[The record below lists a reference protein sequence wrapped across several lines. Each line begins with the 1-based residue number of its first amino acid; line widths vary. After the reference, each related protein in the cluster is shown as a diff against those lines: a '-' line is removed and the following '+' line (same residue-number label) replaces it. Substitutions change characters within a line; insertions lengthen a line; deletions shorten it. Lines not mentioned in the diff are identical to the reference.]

1 MELIKLKL
9 LDTDGMTLLTAPA
22 AGQVSLVYMNA
33 YKPGDRV
40 SLEIG
45 TPGQYVVIQFE
56 DTMAP
61 ALVYVVKREINFHIP
76 FGEQAITYSP
86 KSFAGACH
94 IIRARFA
101 TPEEIAAR
109 RNLAFNPYDEH
120 GTWPYQSWG
129 INRDPNAALTLDFGR
144 PVTIDELRLTL
155 RADFPHDAW
164 WTQATVEFD
173 DGSREVLELKKSAA
187 PQCFAIAPRTV
198 KSLKLFELIKAE
210 DPSPFPALTQ
220 IEAWGVEA

>member
-1 MELIKLKL
+1 M
-9 LDTDGMTLLTAPA
+9 
-22 AGQVSLVYMNA
+22 AGCYPHASANVET
-33 YKPGDRV
+33 R
-40 SLEIG
+40 
-45 TPGQYVVIQFE
+45 
-56 DTMAP
+56 
-61 ALVYVVKREINFHIP
+61 
-76 FGEQAITYSP
+76 GEAV
-86 KSFAGACH
+86 F
-94 IIRARFA
+94 
-101 TPEEIAAR
+101 AAR
-109 RNLAFNPYDEH
+109 NAIDGTVAVSSH
-120 GTWPYQSWG
+120 GRWPFASWG
-129 INRDPNAALTLDFGR
+129 INIQDDAELTLDFGR